1 MDAAQLDQA
10 IAELYPAAKIYHEQ
24 KAIRLQHPQSVKL
37 AVISKNL
44 WNESLNI
51 SCGSCLAKALNRLY
65 QFQSLREKIKAPEV
79 KKVEMPNDYNL
90 TLSELRA
97 KYPNIKSTSKLG
109 FMEKLKEQESIK
121 GDLKNDIPK
130 MVLTTD
136 GEITK
141 VNLG

>member
-1 MDAAQLDQA
+1 MDATQLDQA

-37 AVISKNL
+37 AVISKTL

-79 KKVEMPNDYNL
+79 KKEEPKVEMPNDYNL

-109 FMEKLKEQESIK
+109 FMEKLKEQESN
-121 GDLKNDIPK
+121 G
-130 MVLTTD
+130 
-136 GEITK
+136 
-141 VNLG
+141 